1 MRHDDELNE
10 LINRWEMCLPIE
22 VISMGGLSEGYEIA
36 IWDAA
41 FQILDKMIL
50 GISSDPE
57 TDWDED
63 GQAWASD
70 LVFINTIGNDIAD
83 EAGLT
88 GAQTGAAK
96 NAAIVLFRHGHDGG
110 LALAPDRVIVI
121 NKKAMINP
129 FRNGSDQHREFALRT
144 GIGNQS
150 SIDPQTAPY
159 QLKCPDWPG
168 MAKVIEE
175 SGELGQVFGKIQSA
189 GGATVYPWGNV
200 DLKDKTVEEVAD
212 LLAALTFMVKKS
224 PHINEAAV
232 SERMAKKFKLF
243 EAWADGRTDTT
254 FEEIQI

>member
-10 LINRWEMCLPIE
+10 LTNRWEMCLPVE
-22 VISMGGLSEGYEIA
+22 VIQMGGLSDGYEIA

-50 GISSDPE
+50 GLSSDPDL
-57 TDWDED
+57 DWSED
-63 GQAWASD
+63 SQAWISD
-70 LVFINTIGNDIAD
+70 LEFVNIVGDDIAD
-83 EAGLT
+83 LAGLS

-96 NAAIVLFRHGHDGG
+96 NAAIVLFRHGHEGG
-110 LALAPDRVIVI
+110 LALAADRVIVI
-121 NKKAMINP
+121 TKTAMVNP
-129 FRNGSDQHREFALRT
+129 WRNGTPQHREFALRT

-150 SIDPQTAPY
+150 SINPEEAPY
-159 QLKCPDWPG
+159 QLKCADWPG
-168 MAKVIEE
+168 MSKVIEE

-200 DLKDKTVEEVAD
+200 DLKAKTVEEVAD

-224 PHINEAAV
+224 PHVDEAAV

-243 EAWADGRTDTT
+243 EAWADGRTDTR
-254 FEEIQI
+254 FEEIEL